1 MSHHTDLTFNK
12 WTVAPQVVACNV
24 TAHITL
30 RELSLQSGWVLSFFF
45 HKKGDARESDGHHK
59 TMQHLNLGPSNGLF
73 FPLDIN
79 HVTLCSIVY

>member
-1 MSHHTDLTFNK
+1 MSHHTDLTFHK

-30 RELSLQSGWVLSFFF
+30 RELSLQSGWVFSFSFT
-45 HKKGDARESDGHHK
+45 KKESDGHHK
-59 TMQHLNLGPSNGLF
+59 TMQQLNLGPSNGLF